1 MEINKEDKKEVSN
14 ANSTSNL
21 SKILSPYLPKDVLEE
36 IDINDSSKTNSLS
49 KNSSSDNSM
58 GKSTKSQ
65 TNNNNGNNNNSDS
78 NNSGSNNNKGN
89 NSDTSGNSKNDI
101 SNINLRKVYH
111 SYPKNENYQIKH
123 KI

>member
-1 MEINKEDKKEVSN
+1 MEGNKDGKQQISQGNIVK
-14 ANSTSNL
+14 NSTNSL

-36 IDINDSSKTNSLS
+36 SDIVDSSKINSLS
-49 KNSSSDNSM
+49 KNSS

-65 TNNNNGNNNNSDS
+65 TNNNNGNTNNSAS

-101 SNINLRKVYH
+101 SNINIRKVYH

>member
-1 MEINKEDKKEVSN
+1 MEGNKDDKQQISQGNIVN
-14 ANSTSNL
+14 NSTNSL

-36 IDINDSSKTNSLS
+36 SDIVDSSKINSLS
-49 KNSSSDNSM
+49 KNSS

-65 TNNNNGNNNNSDS
+65 TNNNNGNNNNSD
-78 NNSGSNNNKGN
+78 NNKGN

>member
-1 MEINKEDKKEVSN
+1 MEGNKDDKQQISQGNIVN
-14 ANSTSNL
+14 NSMNSL

-36 IDINDSSKTNSLS
+36 IDIVDSSKINSLS
-49 KNSSSDNSM
+49 KNSS

-65 TNNNNGNNNNSDS
+65 TNNNNGNNNSDS